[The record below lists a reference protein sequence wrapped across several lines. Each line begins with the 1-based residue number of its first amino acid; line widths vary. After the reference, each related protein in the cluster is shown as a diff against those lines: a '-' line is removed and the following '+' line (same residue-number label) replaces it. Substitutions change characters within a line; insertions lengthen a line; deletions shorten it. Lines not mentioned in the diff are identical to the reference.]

1 MQKLFEIPLFSYIVY
16 HLKVIMCK
24 CLYLICVMIG
34 VISSLLFSSIYRDS
48 LIITSNRDTYTLWLK
63 QTQIEGAP
71 LIMIIKNIEHESSFT
86 VLFFSSVSIVQI
98 LLVMNMKFII
108 WSIST
113 VPIEELPPIIFNY
126 TYSTILK
133 KVENNL

>member
-71 LIMIIKNIEHESSFT
+71 LIMIIKNIEQESSFT

-113 VPIEELPPIIFNY
+113 VPIKELPPIIFNY
-126 TYSTILK
+126 TYSTI
-133 KVENNL
+133 

>member
-63 QTQIEGAP
+63 QTQIESAP
-71 LIMIIKNIEHESSFT
+71 LIMIIKNIEQESSFT

-113 VPIEELPPIIFNY
+113 VPIKELPPIIFNY
-126 TYSTILK
+126 TYSTI
-133 KVENNL
+133 

>member
-1 MQKLFEIPLFSYIVY
+1 MQRLFEIPLFSYIVY
-16 HLKVIMCK
+16 QLKVIMCK

-71 LIMIIKNIEHESSFT
+71 LIMIIKNIEQESSFT

-113 VPIEELPPIIFNY
+113 VPIKELPPIIFNY
-126 TYSTILK
+126 TYSTI
-133 KVENNL
+133 

>member
-1 MQKLFEIPLFSYIVY
+1 MQRLFEIPLFSDIVY

-86 VLFFSSVSIVQI
+86 VLFF
-98 LLVMNMKFII
+98 LA
-108 WSIST
+108 
-113 VPIEELPPIIFNY
+113 
-126 TYSTILK
+126 
-133 KVENNL
+133 